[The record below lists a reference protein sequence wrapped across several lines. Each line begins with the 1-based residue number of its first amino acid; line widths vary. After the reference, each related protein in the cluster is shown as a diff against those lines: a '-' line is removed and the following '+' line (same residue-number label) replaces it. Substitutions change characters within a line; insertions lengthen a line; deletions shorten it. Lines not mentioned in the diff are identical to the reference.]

1 MKRNVLTGFLVF
13 IAFMA
18 RAEDPDLIFS
28 GDFRSVPFLQFAEQI
43 EREDTVRFFFHPVW
57 VEDIRITASGDSLVL
72 SKVLEEAFL
81 GTSLKFLIS
90 AHLQVFIT
98 RNNTLVSNLPLEIAV
113 AEQTGPGESVY
124 DRSEYLQVEKTFLE
138 GRTTGAAETIIIGS
152 EERNVTGD
160 MVVIS
165 GQINDSQTNEPLI
178 GATIYIEELKMG
190 TVSDIHGQYSLVLQ
204 PGKYSAIFN
213 CMGMK
218 EMRYFL
224 EVYSNDRLNITMD
237 SRIIPINEVTV
248 TADQYH
254 NVRGMQMGYE
264 RLNIKSMKEIPVVLG
279 EKDVIRVIQMMPGIQ
294 SVGEGAAGLNVRGSA
309 ADQNIFYVN
318 KLPVYNPT
326 HLFGF
331 FSSFNPDIIK
341 DFSFYKSN
349 MPASFGGRLA
359 SVFDIATIQ
368 GNQKNFTARG
378 GISPVTGHLAVEG
391 PIIRD
396 KASYVLSG
404 RSTYSDWILKQIEDP
419 AIRNS
424 NAFFY
429 DISANVNVEPGEKDL
444 VRAFFYSSHDR
455 FRLAETNE
463 YSYDNHGGSV
473 GWRHRISPAISADFT
488 AVVSK
493 YGFSSVDQGFPLVA
507 YSHAYSIL
515 HNEVK
520 ADLSWFAGQKHRLTF
535 GAGAIYYH
543 LDRGEVLPYG
553 EDSKRDPVNLGKE
566 SGVETG
572 IYFADEIRLHPRLTL
587 YGGLRISGFIL
598 FGPETVQIY
607 YPGAPRDTA
616 NVMGTAEYGKGEIIQ
631 SYLGPEP
638 RIALNYLAG
647 TNSSVKLSYNRI
659 RQYLFMLSNTI
670 AISPVDQWKLV
681 DYHIRPPF
689 ADQVSAGFYRDFPEQ
704 GLNSSV
710 ELYFKKTRNLVEFKD
725 AAHFLS
731 SPNIETEV
739 LQGDQNAWGVEFML
753 RKNTGKLNGWIS
765 YALSRSIVE
774 VDGVQPWEQINAGEP
789 YPSNYD
795 KPHSINLVT
804 NYRTTRRVS
813 FSANIVYSTGR
824 PFTAPKDIY
833 YISGQP
839 IVNYSNRNEY
849 RLPDY
854 FRMDF
859 SMNIEG
865 NLKSRKLAHSYWMLS
880 VYNLTGR
887 KNAYSVFFTSEEGNI
902 QAYKMSI
909 FGTPVI
915 TVSWNFKLG
924 NYASE

>member
-1 MKRNVLTGFLVF
+1 LIGLLATFAYENCAK
-13 IAFMA
+13 
-18 RAEDPDLIFS
+18 DPDLWFS
-28 GDFRSVPFLQFAEQI
+28 GDFRQMPFFQFAVQV
-43 EREDTVRFFFHPVW
+43 ERDNDIRFFFRPEW
-57 VEDIRITASGDSLVL
+57 MEDIRITATGDSLLL
-72 SKVLEEAFL
+72 SKVLEESL
-81 GTSLKFLIS
+81 RGTSLNFLINENL
-90 AHLQVFIT
+90 HVFIT
-98 RNNTLVSNLPLEIAV
+98 QNAALISKLPIQYFIENEPVRTDSDL
-113 AEQTGPGESVY
+113 
-124 DRSEYLQVEKTFLE
+124 DRPEYLQVDKTYLE
-138 GRTTGAAETIIIGS
+138 GRTTGTAETIVIGS
-152 EERNVTGD
+152 EEQNVTGD
-160 MVVIS
+160 RVVIS
-165 GQINDSQTNEPLI
+165 GQMNDSETNEPLI
-178 GATIYIEELKMG
+178 GASIYIEELKSG
-190 TVSDIHGQYSLVLQ
+190 TVTDIHGQYSLVLH
-204 PGKYSAIFN
+204 PGRYSAVIN

-218 EMRYFL
+218 EIRYFL
-224 EVYSNDRLNITMD
+224 EVYSNDRFNINME

-264 RLNIKSMKEIPVVLG
+264 RLNMKSIKEIPVVMG

-309 ADQNIFYVN
+309 ADQNIFYIN

-331 FSSFNPDIIK
+331 FSSFSPDIIK
-341 DFSFYKSN
+341 DFSLYKSS
-349 MPASFGGRLA
+349 MPASYGGRLA

-378 GISPVTGHLAVEG
+378 GISPITGHFAVEG
-391 PIIRD
+391 PIVRD

-429 DISANVNVEPGEKDL
+429 DVTANINVEPDEKNL
-444 VRAFFYSSHDR
+444 VRAFVYSSHDR

-463 YSYDNHGGSV
+463 YSYSNQGGSI
-473 GWRHRISPAISADFT
+473 GWRHRISPAISSDFT

-493 YGFSSVDQGFPLVA
+493 YSFSTVDQSFPLVA
-507 YSHAYSIL
+507 YNHDYEIL
-515 HNEVK
+515 HNEIK
-520 ADLSWFAGQKHRLTF
+520 ADLSWFAGQKHRVTF
-535 GAGAIYYH
+535 GAGAIFYH
-543 LDRGEVLPYG
+543 LDRGDVLPYG
-553 EDSKRDPVNLGKE
+553 EESIREAVKLGKE
-566 SGVETG
+566 RGLETG
-572 IYFADEIRLHPRLTL
+572 IYIADEIRLHPKLTL
-587 YGGLRISGFIL
+587 YGGLRISGFAL
-598 FGPETVQIY
+598 LGPATVQLY
-607 YPGAPRDTA
+607 HPDGPRDTA
-616 NVMGTAEYGKGEIIQ
+616 SVLDIIEYANGEIVR

-638 RIALNYLAG
+638 RIALNYLVG
-647 TNSSVKLSYNRI
+647 SNSSVKVSYNRI

-681 DYHIRPPF
+681 DYYIKPPI
-689 ADQVSAGFYRDFPEQ
+689 ADQVSAGFYRDFPDQ

-710 ELYFKKTRNLVEFKD
+710 EVYYKKTRNLVEFKD

-731 SPNIETEV
+731 SPHIETEV
-739 LQGDQNAWGVEFML
+739 LQGKQQAWGVEFL
-753 RKNTGKLNGWIS
+753 LKKNTGKLNGWIS
-765 YALSRSIVE
+765 YALSRSIVK
-774 VDGVQPWEQINAGEP
+774 VDSGKSWEQINAGES

-795 KPHSINLVT
+795 KPHSLNLVT
-804 NYRTTRRVS
+804 NFRTTRRLS
-813 FSANIVYSTGR
+813 FSANLVYSTGR
-824 PFTAPKDIY
+824 PLTAPKDIY
-833 YISGQP
+833 YINGQS
-839 IVNYSNRNEY
+839 IVNYSKRNEY

-854 FRMDF
+854 FRIDF

-865 NLKSRKLAHSYWMLS
+865 NLKASKLAHSYWMIS

-887 KNAYSVFFTSEEGNI
+887 KNAYSVFFSSDEGNI

-915 TVSWNFKLG
+915 TISWNFKLG

>member
-1 MKRNVLTGFLVF
+1 MRRFLLFGFLAALSCEIF
-13 IAFMA
+13 
-18 RAEDPDLIFS
+18 AEDPDLIFS
-28 GDFRSVPFLQFAEQI
+28 GNFHQTPFFQFAEQV
-43 EREDTVRFFFHPVW
+43 ERENNVRFFFRPEW
-57 VEDIRITASGDSLVL
+57 MGEIRINATGDSLLL
-72 SKVLEEAFL
+72 SKVLEESFH
-81 GTSLKFLIS
+81 GTSLRFLIS
-90 AHLQVFIT
+90 KHLQVFIT
-98 RNNTLVSNLPLEIAV
+98 RNNPLVSKLPLEIAV
-113 AEQTGPGESVY
+113 AEEISPGEPLY
-124 DRSEYLQVEKTFLE
+124 DRSEYLQVEKTYLE
-138 GRTTGAAETIIIGS
+138 GRTTGMAETIIIGN
-152 EERNVTGD
+152 EKQNVTGER
-160 MVVIS
+160 VVIS

-178 GATIYIEELKMG
+178 GATIYIEELKLG
-190 TVSDIHGQYSLVLQ
+190 IVSDIHGQYSLVLP
-204 PGKYSAIFN
+204 PGKYSAMIN

-218 EMRYFL
+218 EIRYFL
-224 EVYSNDRLNITMD
+224 EVYSNDRLNIVMD

-264 RLNIKSMKEIPVVLG
+264 RLNIKSIKEIPVVMG
-279 EKDVIRVIQMMPGIQ
+279 EKDVIRIIQMMPGIQ

-309 ADQNIFYVN
+309 ADQNIFYIN

-391 PIIRD
+391 PIVRD

-404 RSTYSDWILKQIEDP
+404 RSTYSDWILKQIKDP

-429 DISANVNVEPGEKDL
+429 DLSANVNVEPNEKDL

-463 YSYDNHGGSV
+463 YSYANQGGSV
-473 GWRHRISPAISADFT
+473 GWRHRISPAISADFS

-493 YGFSSVDQGFPLVA
+493 YGFSTVEEGFPLVA
-507 YSHAYSIL
+507 YSHTYEIL
-515 HNEVK
+515 HNELK

-535 GAGAIYYH
+535 GAGAIFYH
-543 LDRGEVLPYG
+543 LDRGDVLPYG
-553 EDSKRDPVNLGKE
+553 EDSKRDPVTLGKE
-566 SGVETG
+566 RGVETA
-572 IYFADEIRLHPRLTL
+572 IYLADEIRLHPKLTL
-587 YGGLRISGFIL
+587 YGGIRISGFVL
-598 FGPETVQIY
+598 FGPGTVQLY
-607 YPGAPRDTA
+607 HPDAPRDTA
-616 NVMGTAEYGKGEIIQ
+616 NVTGNIEYGKGEIIQ

-638 RIALNYLAG
+638 RIALNYLTG
-647 TNSSVKLSYNRI
+647 TNSSFKVSYNRI

-681 DYHIRPPF
+681 DFHLKPPT
-689 ADQVSAGFYRDFPEQ
+689 ADQVSAGFYKDFPEP

-710 ELYFKKTRNLVEFKD
+710 ELYYKKTRNLVEFKD

-739 LQGDQNAWGVEFML
+739 LQGDQSAWGIEFML

-765 YALSRSIVE
+765 YALSRSIVT
-774 VDGVQPWEQINAGEP
+774 VDGGHPWEQINAGEP

-795 KPHSINLVT
+795 KPHSLNLVT

-813 FSANIVYSTGR
+813 FSANLVYSTGR

-833 YISGQP
+833 YISGQS
-839 IVNYSNRNEY
+839 IVNYSKRNEY

-854 FRMDF
+854 FRIDF

-865 NLKSRKLAHSYWMLS
+865 NLKARKLAHSYWMLS

-887 KNAYSVFFTSEEGNI
+887 KNAYSVFFASEEGKI

-909 FGTPVI
+909 FGTPVVTI
-915 TVSWNFKLG
+915 SWNFKLG
-924 NYASE
+924 NYATE

>member
-1 MKRNVLTGFLVF
+1 MSRYFLIGFLALYAYEVF
-13 IAFMA
+13 PN
-18 RAEDPDLIFS
+18 DPDLVFS
-28 GDFRSVPFLQFAEQI
+28 GDFRQTPFLQFAEQL
-43 EREDTVRFFFHPVW
+43 EQENRVRFFFKPEW
-57 VEDIRITASGDSLVL
+57 VEDIRISATGDSLLL
-72 SKVLEEAFL
+72 SEVLEESFL
-81 GTSLKFLIS
+81 GTTLRFLITE
-90 AHLQVFIT
+90 HLQIFIT
-98 RNNTLVSNLPLEIAV
+98 QDIPLISKLPFQIAV
-113 AEQTGPGESVY
+113 AEETGPGESL
-124 DRSEYLQVEKTFLE
+124 DNRSEYIQVERTYLE
-138 GRTTGAAETIIIGS
+138 GRTTGKAETIIIGS
-152 EERNVTGD
+152 EAQNVTGD
-160 MVVIS
+160 RVVIS

-178 GATIYIEELKMG
+178 GASIYIEELKRG
-190 TVSDIHGQYSLVLQ
+190 AVSDIHGQYSLVLN
-204 PGKYSAIFN
+204 PGRYSAVIS

-218 EMRYFL
+218 EIRYFL
-224 EVYSNDRLNITMD
+224 QVYSNDRFNIKME

-264 RLNIKSMKEIPVVLG
+264 RLNIKSIKEIPVVMG

-309 ADQNIFYVN
+309 ADQNIFYIN

-349 MPASFGGRLA
+349 IPASYGGRLA

-368 GNQKNFTARG
+368 GNQKNFMARG

-391 PIIRD
+391 PIVRD

-404 RSTYSDWILKQIEDP
+404 RSTYSDWILKQIKDP

-429 DISANVNVEPGEKDL
+429 DLTANVNVEPNEKNL
-444 VRAFFYSSHDR
+444 VRAFVYSSHDR

-463 YSYDNHGGSV
+463 YRYSNQGGSI
-473 GWRHRISPAISADFT
+473 GWRHRISPALSSDLT
-488 AVVSK
+488 AVVSN
-493 YGFSSVDQGFPLVA
+493 YGFSTVDQSFPLVA
-507 YSHAYSIL
+507 YSHTYEIL

-535 GAGAIYYH
+535 GAGAIFYN
-543 LDRGEVLPYG
+543 LDRGDVLPYG
-553 EDSKRDPVNLGKE
+553 EDSKRNPVKLGKE
-566 SGVETG
+566 RGVETG
-572 IYFADEIRLHPRLTL
+572 IYIADEIRLHPKLTL
-587 YGGLRISGFIL
+587 YGGLRISGFAL
-598 FGPETVQIY
+598 LGPATVQLY
-607 YPGAPRDTA
+607 HPDGPRDSA
-616 NVMGTAEYGKGEIIQ
+616 NVVGNVEYGKGEIIR

-647 TNSSVKLSYNRI
+647 TNSSFKLSYNRI

-681 DYHIRPPF
+681 DYHIKPPI
-689 ADQVSAGFYRDFPEQ
+689 ADQVSAGFYKDFPEQ

-710 ELYFKKTRNLVEFKD
+710 ELYYKKTRNLVEFKD

-739 LQGDQNAWGVEFML
+739 LQGDQEAWGIEFML
-753 RKNTGKLNGWIS
+753 KKNTGKLNGWIS
-765 YALSRSIVE
+765 YALSRSIVT
-774 VDGVQPWEQINAGEP
+774 VDGGQPWEQINAGEP

-795 KPHSINLVT
+795 KPHSLNLVT
-804 NYRTTRRVS
+804 NYRTSRRVS
-813 FSANIVYSTGR
+813 FSANLVYSTGR
-824 PFTAPKDIY
+824 PLTAPKDIY
-833 YISGQP
+833 YINGQP
-839 IVNYSNRNEY
+839 FVNYSRRNEY

-854 FRMDF
+854 FRIDF

-865 NLKSRKLAHSYWMLS
+865 NLKARKLAHSYWMFS

-887 KNAYSVFFTSEEGNI
+887 KNAYSVFFTSDEGNI

-909 FGTPVI
+909 FGSPVI
-915 TVSWNFKLG
+915 TISWNFKLG
-924 NYASE
+924 NYATE